1 MDERMENQVELLKER
16 TAVITGGAN
25 GLGLSTAMAF
35 ARAGANV
42 VIGDLDAEQAAK
54 AAADLGIGER
64 AVGVG
69 CNVTSSADVDKLA
82 EAARNTFGSLDVWVN
97 NAGFTRDA
105 TMRKMSEDDFDA
117 VISVHLKGAWLGTR
131 AAAGIMREQSSG
143 GSIINVSSISGK
155 VGNPGQTNYSS
166 AKAGIVGLTKAAAKE
181 VGFAGV
187 RVNAVQPG
195 IIRTALIE
203 SMKPEVLQARLADI
217 PLGRFGEPEEVA
229 SVILFLASDMSSYL
243 TGTVLEIAGGRNI

>member
-1 MDERMENQVELLKER
+1 MELLKNR

-25 GLGLSTAMAF
+25 GLGLATAVAF
-35 ARAGANV
+35 AREGANV

-54 AAADLGIGER
+54 AAAGLGIGCR
-64 AVGVG
+64 AIGIG
-69 CNVTSSADVDKLA
+69 CNVTSADDVDTLA
-82 EAARNTFGSLDVWVN
+82 RAALDSFGGLDVWVN

-131 AAAGIMREQSSG
+131 AAAGIMRNQPHG

-181 VGFAGV
+181 VGFANV

-195 IIRTALIE
+195 IIRTALID
-203 SMKPEVLQARLADI
+203 SMKPEVLEARLSEV
-217 PLGRFGEPEEVA
+217 PLARFGEPEEVA
-229 SVILFLASDMSSYL
+229 SVILFLASDLSSYM